1 MTDNK
6 QHTFHLF
13 ACVSLISLIA
23 LLLLW
28 ELLLAPLRPG
38 GSWMALKVLPL
49 LFPLRS
55 ILQRKNYTM
64 QWSSM
69 MILLYFTEGVVRAS
83 SDVLPLSRMLAL
95 IEALLSVTFFL
106 SVILYLRPIK
116 KAAKDNARNAAKKAD
131 DTPPTE
137 QM

>member
-6 QHTFHLF
+6 QNTLHLI
-13 ACVSLISLIA
+13 ACFSLISLIA
-23 LLLLW
+23 LLLMW
-28 ELLLAPLRPG
+28 ELFWAPLRPG

-49 LFPLRS
+49 LIPLRS

-83 SDVLPLSRMLAL
+83 SDILPLSRMLAS

-116 KAAKDNARNAAKKAD
+116 KAAKESAMNVAKKAD
-131 DTPPTE
+131 DTPPDG
-137 QM
+137 QI